1 MHIGTAMSARH
12 RGLPSVIRLATLS
25 CVSFAGGCA
34 AAPSIPVAGA
44 YFPAWLVCSLIGVLG
59 AIVARMVFAAAG
71 LAHVLPL
78 QLLVSLSV
86 GLVCASVAWA
96 FWIGL

>member
-1 MHIGTAMSARH
+1 MAMNGRH
-12 RGLPSVIRLATLS
+12 RVLPGVIRLAMLS
-25 CVSFAGGCA
+25 SASLAAGCA

-59 AIVARMVFAAAG
+59 AIVARMVVAGAG
-71 LAHVLPL
+71 LAQVLPL
-78 QLLVSLSV
+78 QLLVCLSV
-86 GLVCASVAWA
+86 GLVCATAAWL